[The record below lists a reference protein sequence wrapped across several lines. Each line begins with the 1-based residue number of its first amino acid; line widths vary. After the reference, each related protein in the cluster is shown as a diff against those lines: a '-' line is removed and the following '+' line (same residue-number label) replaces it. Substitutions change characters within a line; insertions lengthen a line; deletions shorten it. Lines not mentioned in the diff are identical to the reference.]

1 MSTLIMQQR
10 ERRIDAVRGA
20 TTVNGID
27 FIEVASADQRTLR
40 VVFIHP
46 LPGQPGAVPPAPA
59 TELLAGNIYIEGG
72 VRITNIQASN
82 ISAADNELTVT
93 LDRAG
98 DFSTYTLRLVHSPFD
113 TEQPPLG
120 FDPLLSSVAFRF
132 KVDCPNDLD
141 CVSPDA
147 SRQSEEKAP
156 SIDYLSKD
164 YGSFRRQMLDRLSVI
179 MPDYRERNPADI
191 QIMLVELLAY
201 AGDQLSYYQDAVAT
215 EAYLGTARQR
225 RSLRRHARLLDY
237 VVHQGCNAR
246 VWAQLTVEPA
256 SAADGA
262 LLPAHTPLLSGWDGQ
277 AVVISPTNPL
287 DTLPAG
293 VVWFETLHAQR
304 LYAAHNRIDFYTWGG
319 AVTCLPAG
327 STGAD
332 LHNDPPLQLRVG
344 DALILEQIHG
354 LGAADTPPDPK
365 QRWAVRLTQVT
376 PRQDPL
382 SADPIVHVQ
391 WSTQDALPF
400 DLCLLAEVDQAGTP
414 QIRTISVARG
424 NVLLADHGRRYE
436 GDASNPGLQPA
447 SAEDGKHYR
456 PRLGDSNLCFAQ
468 PYRPREAAE
477 APASSLLTQDPRSAL
492 GVISLSDGSNT
503 WTVQPDLLTSDRF
516 ATDFVI
522 EVEQDNIPYLRFGD
536 GKLGKRPGSGDR
548 FIASYRI
555 GNGPA
560 GNIGADS
567 LQHIISGVDGIRA
580 VRNPLAAG
588 GGIAA
593 ESAEEVRRYAPQAFR
608 VQQRAV
614 TTDDWVNAAQRYPQI
629 QKARAQFRW
638 TGSWYTVFITVDRL
652 GGLPVLGDA
661 DFLQG
666 LLAHLDRYR
675 IAGYD
680 LEIRE
685 PLFVPLDIRL
695 LICLKPGYYAADI
708 KAQLLERF
716 GSVTNPDGTRGFF
729 HPDNFTF
736 GQALFVSRLFAVAMA
751 IDGVRSV
758 QVKRLQRWGKQA
770 AGEREAGLIQPAA
783 AEILRCDAN
792 PSLPEN
798 GTIRFDVHG
807 ES

>member
-1 MSTLIMQQR
+1 MSTLVMQQR
-10 ERRIDAVRGA
+10 ERRVDAVRA
-20 TTVNGID
+20 AATVNGID

-46 LPGQPGAVPPAPA
+46 LPGQTGAVPPAPA
-59 TELLAGNIYIEGG
+59 AELLAGNIYIEGG
-72 VRITNIQASN
+72 VRITNIHVSSIAAASN
-82 ISAADNELTVT
+82 ELSIS

-98 DFSTYTLRLVHSPFD
+98 DFSTYTLHLVHSPFD
-113 TEQPPLG
+113 TERPPLG
-120 FDPLLSSVAFRF
+120 FDPLLSAVEFRF

-141 CVSPDA
+141 CAPSDA
-147 SRQSEEKAP
+147 SRQVEETAP
-156 SIDYLSKD
+156 PIDYLSKD
-164 YGSFRRQMLDRLSVI
+164 YRSFRRQMLERLSVI
-179 MPDYRERNPADI
+179 MPDFRERNPADL

-246 VWAQLTVEPA
+246 VWAQLTVAPA

-262 LLPAHTPLLSGWDGQ
+262 WLPAHTPLLSGWAGQ
-277 AVVISPTNPL
+277 PVVIPPATTP
-287 DTLPAG
+287 DTLPAE

-304 LYAAHNRIDFYTWGG
+304 LYAAHNRIDFHTWGG

-332 LHNDPPLQLRVG
+332 LRNDPPLQLRPGEV
-344 DALILEQIHG
+344 LILEQIQG
-354 LGAADTPPDPK
+354 LGAAGAPPDPK
-365 QRWAVRLTQVT
+365 QRWAVRLTRVT
-376 PRQDPL
+376 PQQDPL
-382 SADPIVHVQ
+382 SGEPIAHVQ
-391 WSTQDALPF
+391 WSSEDALPF
-400 DLCLLAEVDQAGTP
+400 DLCLLAEVDDAGTP
-414 QIRTISVARG
+414 QMRTISVARG
-424 NVLLADHGRRYE
+424 NVLLADHGRRYQGDE
-436 GDASNPGLQPA
+436 GNPGLEPA
-447 SAEDGKHYR
+447 APADAGHYR

-468 PYRPREAAE
+468 PYRPRQAAE
-477 APASSLLTQDPRSAL
+477 APASSLLRQDPRSAL

-516 ATDFVI
+516 ATDFVV
-522 EVEQDNIPYLRFGD
+522 EVEQDGTPYLRFGD
-536 GKLGKRPGSGDR
+536 GKLGKRPGAGDR

-567 LQHIISGVDGIRA
+567 LQHIISGVDGISA

-588 GGIAA
+588 GGVAA
-593 ESAEEVRRYAPQAFR
+593 ENAEEVRRYAPQAFR

-614 TTDDWVNAAQRYPQI
+614 TSDDWVNAAQQYPQI

-661 DFLQG
+661 AFLQG

-685 PLFVPLDIRL
+685 PQFVPLDIRL
-695 LICLKPGYYAADI
+695 LICLEPGYYAADI

-716 GSVTNPDGTRGFF
+716 GSVVNRDGSRGFF

-736 GQALFVSRLFAVAMA
+736 GQALYASRLYAEAMA

-758 QVKRLQRWGKQA
+758 QLKRLQRWGKQA
-770 AGEREAGLIQPAA
+770 AGERQAGRIQPAA
-783 AEILRCDAN
+783 AEILRCDSN

-798 GTIRFDVHG
+798 GAIRFEVHA